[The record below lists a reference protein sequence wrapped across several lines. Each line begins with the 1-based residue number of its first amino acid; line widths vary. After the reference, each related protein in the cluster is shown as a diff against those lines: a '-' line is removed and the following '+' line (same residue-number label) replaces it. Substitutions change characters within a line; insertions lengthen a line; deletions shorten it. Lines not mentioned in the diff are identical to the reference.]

1 MIIDFKKTDDINFLM
16 SKYDKILIDIYA
28 TWCGPCKMLAP
39 QLEEFAK
46 SHNDWTIIRVD
57 SDANNNVAA
66 AFNVQAVPTMVIVI
80 KGKVAQTIVGFKP
93 LVEIEKITSKY

>member
-1 MIIDFKKTDDINFLM
+1 MIIDFKPSDDINFLI
-16 SKYDKILIDIYA
+16 SKHDKILVDIYA

-46 SHNDWTIIRVD
+46 NHSDWTVIRVD

-66 AFNVQAVPTMVIVI
+66 NFAVQAVPTMVIIV
-80 KGKVAQTIVGFKP
+80 KGKMVETIVGFKP
-93 LVEIEKITSKY
+93 LVEIEKITDKY